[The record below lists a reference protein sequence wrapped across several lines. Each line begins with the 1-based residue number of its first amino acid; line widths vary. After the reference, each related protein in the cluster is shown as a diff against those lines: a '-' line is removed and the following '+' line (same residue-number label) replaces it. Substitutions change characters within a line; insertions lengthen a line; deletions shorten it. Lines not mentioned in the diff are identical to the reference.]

1 MTPPPLAPEP
11 DDDLWRSLER
21 DPAGPARLR
30 LFERYLPFSRRVAAR
45 VRRERP
51 GDDLDV
57 DDLRQHAAEGLL
69 QAIDRFDRGQGAPFE
84 AFAARRIAG
93 SVIDGIGASSEAR
106 RRSAFRRRIR
116 TERARS
122 LAARDPET
130 LSTADA
136 MKALSALAVDL
147 ALGFMLDDASD
158 TAHIEKQARSPN
170 AYESLAWA
178 DTVRRLAA
186 AVESMPDPE
195 GTVIRL
201 HYLEGLEF
209 ARIADTLSLGRSR
222 IAQIHAAALQR
233 LRKRLPR
240 SDQLHLSTVTG

>member
-1 MTPPPLAPEP
+1 MTRPSIEP
-11 DDDLWRSLER
+11 DADDGLWQSLER
-21 DPAGPARLR
+21 DPSGPARVR
-30 LFERYLPFSRRVAAR
+30 IFEKYLPFSRRIAAR

-57 DDLRQHAAEGLL
+57 EDLRQHAAEGLL
-69 QAIDRFDRGQGAPFE
+69 QAIDRFDPDQGTRFE

-93 SVIDGIGASSEAR
+93 NVIDGIGASSEGR
-106 RRSAFRRRIR
+106 RQTAFRRRIR

-122 LAARDPET
+122 LATKDPDN
-130 LSTADA
+130 LSTTDA
-136 MKALSALAVDL
+136 LKALTDLAVDL
-147 ALGFMLDDASD
+147 ALGFMLDDAGD
-158 TAHIEKQARSPN
+158 AANIEKQARSPN
-170 AYESLAWA
+170 AYESLAWS
-178 DTVRRLAA
+178 DTVHRLAT
-186 AVESMPDPE
+186 AVGSMPDPE

-240 SDQLHLSTVTG
+240 SEQLHFSTVTG